1 MRISLGVSMGL
12 LFVVSL
18 GLLVPPM
25 VLGGALDVGG
35 FFFENVKTCPR
46 LPRSVGRAAMGNFS
60 V

>member
-1 MRISLGVSMGL
+1 MGL